1 MEANDGIAVQEASAS
16 VSTPAANPALCLGF
30 VSELDKPAGIKQIPA
45 PSFNEI

>member
-1 MEANDGIAVQEASAS
+1 MEANDGIPVQEASAS
-16 VSTPAANPALCLGF
+16 VPAPAADPAPCLGL